1 MELVKLLLL
10 IACSAV
16 LIFLVLPAII
26 VFFIFRAREPQKFAR
41 RAKTGVI
48 VGIVLAVLLLGVIVW
63 DAVDLF
69 LPDAPTPPAP
79 ELSAETT
86 ESPEETSA
94 APTEEETAEQT
105 EAVPLATVS
114 GEDLLGVWIACA
126 EPFIPEDENYTQ
138 MTVAGYY
145 CFDSDNNF
153 TYSQLRFGKT
163 NKWESLEDLF
173 QCSGTYALDGDMLTL
188 HYTMSS
194 ESGEMQSVDYTEE
207 VSMLVDRT
215 CTDMCVRTPD
225 HPKLGTLLFFRKG
238 RASDPINSI
247 IILLNGGL

>member
-48 VGIVLAVLLLGVIVW
+48 VGIVLAALLLGVIVW

-69 LPDAPTPPAP
+69 LPDASTPPAP

-86 ESPEETSA
+86 ESPEETTA

-126 EPFIPEDENYTQ
+126 EPVTSEDTSYTRIAK
-138 MTVAGYY
+138 AGYY
-145 CFDSDNNF
+145 EFDGSGNF
-153 TYSQLRFGKT
+153 TYTQILLAERGTWSQSG
-163 NKWESLEDLF
+163 ESAVS
-173 QCSGTYALDGDMLTL
+173 CGTYELHGDLLTL
-188 HYTMSS
+188 HYT
-194 ESGEMQSVDYTEE
+194 EEDGQAVDYSEE
-207 VSMLVDRT
+207 VSMIVDRS
-215 CTDMCVRTPD
+215 CADMCVRTPD
-225 HPKLGTLLFFRKG
+225 HPKLGTLKFFRKA
-238 RASDPINSI
+238 RAGDPVNAITV
-247 IILLNGGL
+247 LLSGGL